1 MPGASFATEE
11 LPGALLGLLPSYVA
25 RQRWYSGEGPPRS
38 LAVRRSACLG
48 GPESS
53 PGRLLWAIVAADGSD
68 YQLLVAERPEGEGR
82 ERVKGHEEALI
93 GTGGGHFYYDA
104 AVDPEMAAVYLRA
117 ASGGSERATRARL
130 IGGEQSNTSI
140 VFDERLV
147 LKIFRRLRA
156 GPNPDAEVTS
166 ALAER
171 GFRHVAR
178 PLLRWQEEGRDL
190 AFGEEYLA
198 GGTDGW
204 ALALTSLRDYYATA
218 STEDSTHPGLSGG
231 DFAAEAARLGQ
242 VTAEMHLALAGAY
255 PAASDLRSE
264 WPEMV
269 RSLEREV
276 RELVGELSSEATSL
290 FARLRQVADPGPAL
304 RVHGDFHLGQVMR
317 TDSGWYVLDFEG
329 EPNRPLEERSRPTSV
344 MRDVAGML
352 RSLDYA
358 ARFALGERAEGP
370 ASYLE
375 PLRDAWLE
383 RNSAAFLRGY
393 YETKGI
399 DELLPPRVE
408 EREAV
413 RAAFELEKA
422 LYELRY
428 ELDFRPQW
436 VRLPRAALA
445 KLLTTPVEELLAA
458 PAAEGEEAGEG
469 YGEPGM
475 VEGRRGGAEGHG

>member
-1 MPGASFATEE
+1 MPVGPGGSLAAEE
-11 LPGALLGLLPSYVA
+11 LPVALVGLLGPYMA

-38 LAVRRSACLG
+38 VTVVSSACLG
-48 GPESS
+48 QPEAG
-53 PGRLLWAIVAADGSD
+53 PGRLLWAIVAADGAD

-82 ERVKGHEEALI
+82 ERLKGHEEALI
-93 GTGGGHFYYDA
+93 GTTGGHFYYDA
-104 AVDPEMAAVYLRA
+104 AADPEMAALYLLV
-117 ASGGSERATRARL
+117 ASGGAERASRARL
-130 IGGEQSNTSI
+130 LGGEQSNSSI
-140 VFDERLV
+140 VYDDRLV
-147 LKIFRRLRA
+147 LKIFRRLSA

-166 ALAER
+166 TLAER

-178 PLLRWQEEGRDL
+178 PLVRWRREGRDL

-204 ALALTSLRDYYATA
+204 ALALTSLRDYYATV

-242 VTAEMHLALAGAY
+242 VTGEMHLALAGAY
-255 PAASDLRSE
+255 PLASDLRSE
-264 WPEMV
+264 WPEV
-269 RSLEREV
+269 IGSLEREA
-276 RELVGELSSEATSL
+276 RELVPELSGKAAPL
-290 FARLRQVADPGPAL
+290 FARLREVADPGPAL

-329 EPNRPLEERSRPTSV
+329 EPNRPLVERLRPTSV

-352 RSLDYA
+352 RSFDYA
-358 ARFALGERAEGP
+358 ARFALGERAEGK
-370 ASYLE
+370 AAYLE

-399 DELLPPRVE
+399 EELLPPRAE

-413 RAAFELEKA
+413 RAAFELDKA

-428 ELDFRPQW
+428 ELGFRPDW
-436 VRLPRAALA
+436 ARLPRAALA
-445 KLLTTPVEELLAA
+445 RLLTTPVEELLSVP
-458 PAAEGEEAGEG
+458 PAEEEGGG
-469 YGEPGM
+469 DGSGEPA
-475 VEGRRGGAEGHG
+475 RYGHG